1 MTTVGEIA
9 SHRLVCTAFLTGNS
23 GCTKRVGLVRHEAR
37 VLQSAIPYFSVFFF
51 FPAATKGKPP
61 SFCTFACKK
70 VREEKP
76 KPLLHAQLM
85 SSLFSQEMLQ
95 SSPAALPAASNPPPG
110 IVVPAAALPPGN
122 LAMGA
127 GSGSPAVPGRAS
139 GEHSRGRLGG
149 LRHPHEPSLPQVE
162 PCTSP

>member
-1 MTTVGEIA
+1 MTVGEIA
-9 SHRLVCTAFLTGNS
+9 SHHLVCTFFLAGNS
-23 GCTKRVGLVRHEAR
+23 GCTKRVGLVRHQAR
-37 VLQSAIPYFSVFFF
+37 ALQSAIPYFSVFFF
-51 FPAATKGKPP
+51 FFPAGSKGKPP
-61 SFCTFACKK
+61 FCAFACKK
-70 VREEKP
+70 VKEENP
-76 KPLLHAQLM
+76 KPLLHVQLL

-139 GEHSRGRLGG
+139 GEHSRGQLGG